1 MILWWWFSCSVMSDS
16 WHLVDDSPSGSSVR
30 GIFQARILEWFAISF
45 SRGSF
50 QLRKWT
56 CVSCPA
62 GSFFT
67 DWASREGP
75 LMILKPYAKSFCR
88 RFPTLGK
95 PVARTLP
102 RCFSKWPGNDPSGAW
117 CSRSDRSD
125 AKGLSSKGKLI
136 PGWTVCSERRASPN
150 LRGRCYTDFSKTQCI
165 KLRCPRT
172 RLL

>member
-1 MILWWWFSCSVMSDS
+1 MDCSLSV
-16 WHLVDDSPSGSSVR
+16 SSVH

-56 CVSCPA
+56 CVSCTA
-62 GSFFT
+62 GRFFT
-67 DWASREGP
+67 HWASREGP
-75 LMILKPYAKSFCR
+75 LMILKPYAKSSCR
-88 RFPTLGK
+88 KLPTPGK
-95 PVARTLP
+95 RVARTLP

-117 CSRSDRSD
+117 CSRSHRSD
-125 AKGLSSKGKLI
+125 AKGLSSKGQLV

-150 LRGRCYTDFSKTQCI
+150 LHERCYTDFSKTHCI

-172 RLL
+172 RLLQLEISLTCVC